1 MLAEMPTMQHYSYVC
16 VYLCIA
22 LVAIKGQGVLCQ
34 LLQELEALCLPQLCK
49 PAAQTSLCH

>member
-1 MLAEMPTMQHYSYVC
+1 MLAEMTTMQHYSYVC